1 MPTTEDD
8 APVSLLALV
17 TNPDACLYK
26 HRNWLRLWGSGG
38 LLSVFLLSDGCLFD
52 VNSLCALA
60 NSLNHVDSDDRDSV
74 AQEALTV
81 IASIAAANDPFAK
94 RARVD
99 AAQILVAHG

>member
-1 MPTTEDD
+1 M
-8 APVSLLALV
+8 

-60 NSLNHVDSDDRDSV
+60 NSLDCVNNDDRNSI

-81 IASIAAANDPFAK
+81 IASMAAADDPFAEQ
-94 RARVD
+94 ARIN